1 MKHIVTPIC
10 AALVAL
16 HAVAFAGGEG
26 WTSDFE
32 AARKQASELKK
43 DLLIDFTG
51 SDWCG
56 WCIKLNDEV
65 FSKDPFKEGVKDNF
79 VLVEIDSPRDRTKLT
94 EETIQQNEELVEKYA
109 IQGYPTILLTDAEGR
124 PYASTGYQEGGPEK
138 YVEHLNELRAKKVAR
153 NEAFKKAADAEG
165 SEKAKLLVSAL
176 QAMELEE
183 DQIAAFYGEQIEAIK
198 KADPGDE
205 TGFAKRIADK
215 ERFKKFQDELMGYG
229 RKQDH
234 EGALAHVDKAIK
246 DGGFDKEITQQI
258 IVTRGMILL
267 EMEKFDDALKALDDA
282 KEFDPE
288 SVMASNID
296 RMKSQ
301 IETMKEQAAGGAG
314 GEEES
319 E

>member
-1 MKHIVTPIC
+1 M
-10 AALVAL
+10 
-16 HAVAFAGGEG
+16 
-26 WTSDFE
+26 SD
-32 AARKQASELKK
+32 
-43 DLLIDFTG
+43 
-51 SDWCG
+51 
-56 WCIKLNDEV
+56 NDKV
-65 FSKDPFKEGVKDNF
+65 
-79 VLVEIDSPRDRTKLT
+79 VEFRSR
-94 EETIQQNEELVEKYA
+94 
-109 IQGYPTILLTDAEGR
+109 R
-124 PYASTGYQEGGPEK
+124 PLAKVQE
-138 YVEHLNELRAKKVAR
+138 
-153 NEAFKKAADAEG
+153 
-165 SEKAKLLVSAL
+165 EKAES
-176 QAMELEE
+176 
-183 DQIAAFYGEQIEAIK
+183 EANS
-198 KADPGDE
+198 
-205 TGFAKRIADK
+205 
-215 ERFKKFQDELMGYG
+215 KKFQDELMGYG